1 MIFRPDLLASICWNA
16 DIAVS
21 CVFFPLEWDT
31 KRWEV
36 IWEALRIDYLAAV
49 ELGAC
54 FLEDLSYLTL
64 TQFVSCACAAF
75 CIPCGMKTFF
85 RWLL

>member
-1 MIFRPDLLASICWNA
+1 M
-16 DIAVS
+16 
-21 CVFFPLEWDT
+21 
-31 KRWEV
+31 EV
-36 IWEALRIDYLAAV
+36 IWEALRMDYLAAV
-49 ELGAC
+49 EHRAC